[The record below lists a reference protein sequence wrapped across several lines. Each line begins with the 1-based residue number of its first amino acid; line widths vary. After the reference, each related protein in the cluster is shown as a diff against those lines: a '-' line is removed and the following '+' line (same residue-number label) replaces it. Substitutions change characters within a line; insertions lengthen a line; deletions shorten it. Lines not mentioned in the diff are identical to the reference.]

1 MDITYEIAA
10 LVALIGISGYFSGLE
25 VALVSIR
32 PSKIEQLIKNKVKGA
47 SSLHKL
53 KSNPSRMMS
62 SVNLGNNL
70 ASIAATALATDIAL
84 KLFGDEGLAIAIGIM
99 TFLILVFGEIT
110 PKTYCNA
117 NATKVAVRNSRILLV
132 FSYALFPIIWVFE
145 IITKGMIRLAGSSDI
160 PPGLTED
167 EIKEIVN
174 QGLKDKAI
182 EKQESELVHGA
193 LNFDDIVIR
202 SVMTPR
208 PKMYM
213 LRSKMMLFEALP
225 EINKNGFSRIPVYSE
240 NRDKIV
246 GIIHVRDVLKR
257 LEDEDKMITLEQ
269 VMREPFFVSQEK
281 KVSDLL
287 KEMQGRKAHMAIVID
302 EFSGVEGCVTL
313 EDLVE
318 EIVGEIHD
326 ETDVTKSNFQREGGD
341 TIITN
346 GDIEIDEIN
355 EIFRTEIPQGDDYA
369 SLSGLLH
376 EKLRDIPKEG
386 DRIMIGPL
394 RIIVERVLGNK
405 PEKIRIEKVT
415 IQDFEKC
422 FSSNFFFSSIPNNF
436 SVRFTASL

>member
-1 MDITYEIAA
+1 LQLEYEIAA
-10 LVALIGISGYFSGLE
+10 LVALIGLAGYFSGLE
-25 VALVSIR
+25 VALVSVR
-32 PSKIEQLIKNKVKGA
+32 LSKIEQLVKNKVKGA

-70 ASIAATALATDIAL
+70 ASIAATALATSIAL
-84 KLFGDEGLAIAIGIM
+84 KLFGDEGLAIVVGIM

-117 NATKVAVRNSRILLV
+117 NATKVAVRHSRILLV

-145 IITKGMIRLAGSSDI
+145 IITIGMIRLTGSSDI

-208 PKMYM
+208 PKMFM

-246 GIIHVRDVLKR
+246 GIVHVRDVLKR

-313 EDLVE
+313 EDLIE

-326 ETDVTKSNFQREGGD
+326 ETDITKSNFQRED
-341 TIITN
+341 SNTIITN

-355 EIFRTEIPQGDDYA
+355 EIFKTDIPQGDDYA

-376 EKLRDIPKEG
+376 ERLRDIPKEG
-386 DRIMIGPL
+386 DKIVIGSL
-394 RIIVERVLGNK
+394 RIIVEKVLDNK
-405 PEKIRIEKVT
+405 PEKIRIEKVA
-415 IQDFEKC
+415 I
-422 FSSNFFFSSIPNNF
+422 
-436 SVRFTASL
+436 

>member
-1 MDITYEIAA
+1 MDITLEIAA
-10 LVALIGISGYFSGLE
+10 LITLIGLSGYFSGLE

-47 SSLHKL
+47 KSLRKL

-99 TFLILVFGEIT
+99 TFLILVFGEIS

-117 NATKVAVRNSRILLV
+117 NATKVAVRNSRILLA
-132 FSYALFPIIWVFE
+132 FSYAFFPIVWLFE
-145 IITKGMIRLAGSSDI
+145 IITKGMMRLTGSSDI

-167 EIKEIVN
+167 EIKEVVD

-182 EKQESELVHGA
+182 EKQESELIHGA

-208 PKMYM
+208 PKMFM

-225 EINKNGFSRIPVYSE
+225 EINKNGFSRIPAYSE

-246 GIIHVRDVLKR
+246 GIVHVRDVLKC

-318 EIVGEIHD
+318 EIVGEIDD
-326 ETDVTKSNFQREGGD
+326 ETDITKSNFQREDGD

-386 DRIMIGPL
+386 DKIMIGPL

-415 IQDFEKC
+415 I
-422 FSSNFFFSSIPNNF
+422 
-436 SVRFTASL
+436 